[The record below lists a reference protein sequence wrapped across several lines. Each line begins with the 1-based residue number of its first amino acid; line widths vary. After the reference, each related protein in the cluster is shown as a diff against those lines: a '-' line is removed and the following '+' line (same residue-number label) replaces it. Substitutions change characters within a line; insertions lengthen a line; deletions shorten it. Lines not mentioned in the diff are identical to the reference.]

1 MVDEKVVPQ
10 GFDRP
15 LTRALTIDPEVPPSA
30 VLLMKSMF
38 AGFANKTYRIRMSRT
53 ATLTTSGAGAMAL
66 LTTTIPSSFD
76 QYSALAAIFSECR
89 IRTTRISY
97 TLNLNPFQTSGG
109 TSGVVGGAFC
119 SAFWPAAI
127 TGSTA
132 SVSQVT
138 RLPKHKLF
146 TTINT
151 NWPISLGYRYPRGL
165 PWSNVTAGSGGSD
178 PEGGLRGGW
187 CHVALSTLS
196 NSVAYLIYVL
206 EVDYEFRTLI

>member
-1 MVDEKVVPQ
+1 
-10 GFDRP
+10 
-15 LTRALTIDPEVPPSA
+15 
-30 VLLMKSMF
+30 MKSMF
-38 AGFANKTYRIRMSRT
+38 AGFANKTFRIRMSRT

-66 LTTTIPSSFD
+66 VTTTIPSSFD
-76 QYSALAAIFSECR
+76 QYSALAAIFGECR
-89 IRTTRISY
+89 IHATRISY
-97 TLNLNPFQTSGG
+97 TTNLNPQQAASPVAGG
-109 TSGVVGGAFC
+109 GFC
-119 SAFWPAAI
+119 SAFWPSAI
-127 TGSTA
+127 TGSTT

-146 TTINT
+146 STINT
-151 NWPISLGYRYPRGL
+151 NWPISLSYRYPKGL

-196 NSVAYLIYVL
+196 NSIAYLIYVL